1 MRIGVARE
9 TAADE
14 RRVALVPDS
23 VRRLAS
29 GGADV
34 LVERGAGE
42 RASFPDADYEEAGAR
57 VVEADALYAD
67 ADVLVRV
74 QKPDGEEIERLREGQ
89 VLVGFLQPLANV
101 ELARALAE
109 RRVTSFSM
117 DAMPRITRAQPMDAL
132 SSQSTVA
139 GYKAA
144 LIAAGTVGKF
154 FPMLTT
160 AAGTIAPARVLVL
173 GAGVAGLQ
181 AIATA
186 RRLGAVVT
194 GYDVR
199 PVVKEQVESLGASFL
214 ELDVEGVEG
223 VGGYAVA
230 LAEDEQERQRQ
241 LMALHVGE
249 SDAVIATAL
258 VPGKPAPL
266 IVTEEAVAG
275 MRPGSVIV
283 DLAAEA
289 GGNCALTEP
298 GRTVEREGVTI
309 VGELNLPSTMPVH
322 ASQMYARNV
331 LSFVALLVREG
342 ELVVDFED
350 EIVRETC
357 VTHEGRVVK
366 EPVAA

>member
-1 MRIGVARE
+1 
-9 TAADE
+9 
-14 RRVALVPDS
+14 
-23 VRRLAS
+23 
-29 GGADV
+29 
-34 LVERGAGE
+34 
-42 RASFPDADYEEAGAR
+42 
-57 VVEADALYAD
+57 
-67 ADVLVRV
+67 
-74 QKPDGEEIERLREGQ
+74 
-89 VLVGFLQPLANV
+89 
-101 ELARALAE
+101 
-109 RRVTSFSM
+109 
-117 DAMPRITRAQPMDAL
+117 
-132 SSQSTVA
+132 
-139 GYKAA
+139 
-144 LIAAGTVGKF
+144 
-154 FPMLTT
+154 
-160 AAGTIAPARVLVL
+160 
-173 GAGVAGLQ
+173 VAGLQ

-186 RRLGAVVT
+186 RRLGAVVS

-199 PVVKEQVESLGASFL
+199 PVVKEQVESLGATFL

-241 LMALHVGE
+241 LMALHVAE

-298 GRTVEREGVTI
+298 GRTVERERVTI

-322 ASQMYARNV
+322 ASQMYSRNV
-331 LSFVALLVREG
+331 MSFVALLVRDG
-342 ELVVDFED
+342 DLVVDFDD